1 MNRLAVYC
9 GSSPGADPIHGETAA
24 MVGRT
29 LGERGIGV
37 VYGGGRN
44 GLMGK
49 VADAA
54 LAAGGEVI
62 GVIPEAL
69 VAAEVAHPGCTR
81 LETVDT
87 MHERKARMTELSD
100 GFIVLPGGI
109 GTMDELFEALS
120 WAQLGYHAKPVGI
133 LEVGGFYAPLL
144 AFLDGLVPAG
154 FLREKHRRNLLVS
167 ECLDSLL
174 GQFRCFTAAPPLA
187 KVTRRDL

>member
-1 MNRLAVYC
+1 MKRLAVYC
-9 GSSPGADPIHGETAA
+9 GSSDGADPVYGETAA

-29 LGERGIGV
+29 LAEHGIGL

-54 LAAGGEVI
+54 LAQGGEVI
-62 GVIPEAL
+62 GVIPDAL
-69 VAAEVAHPGCTR
+69 VAAEVSHPGCTR

-87 MHERKARMTELSD
+87 MHERKARMTALAD

-133 LEVGGFYAPLL
+133 LEVAGFYAPLL

-154 FLREKHRRNLLVS
+154 FVRAGHRRNLVVS
-167 ECLDSLL
+167 ESLEGLL
-174 GQFRCFTAAPPLA
+174 GAFACFTSAPPLA

>member
-1 MNRLAVYC
+1 MKRLAVYC
-9 GSSPGADPIHGETAA
+9 GSSKGADPIFCETASK
-24 MVGRT
+24 VGSA
-29 LGERGIGV
+29 LAARGIGL

-44 GLMGK
+44 GLMGC
-49 VADAA
+49 VADAV
-54 LAAGGEVI
+54 LAGGGEVI

-69 VAAEVAHPGCTR
+69 VAAEVAHPGCTA
-81 LETVDT
+81 LEIVDT

-133 LEVGGFYAPLL
+133 LEVAGFYAPLL
-144 AFLDGLVPAG
+144 VFLDGLVPAG
-154 FLREKHRRNLLVS
+154 FVREAHRRNLIVS
-167 ECLDSLL
+167 ECLESLL
-174 GQFRCFTAAPPLA
+174 GQFQCFAAAPPLA